1 MSDTKVETRWML
13 EHSGSWGAA
22 LVLGAAVASATSCLG
37 ANAGHCLYG
46 GGDLACGSEICVF
59 APRGEEAPG
68 VGDDG
73 CFDGTDAPSGFFYAR
88 YGLPARLEAAE
99 GDTMDLAAVEGL
111 LRRLVDGERSVDAS
125 DLARFEGV
133 LVDDVV
139 RIRSTLTREGG
150 VIKAGRDLEGGD
162 EDAITAYYTEID
174 AWLAEQPPDTETGS
188 DTETTGATLDDTMT
202 STGDTS
208 EPECMG
214 AADCMDDARPFC
226 NEVQECVTCEEI
238 PDSDGACA
246 SVDAGAPLC
255 VGGQCVQCTAKD
267 ASACMGTT
275 PVCDAGSN
283 TCVAC
288 SAHDQCGETAC
299 NLYTGAC
306 LPGDAVVEV
315 GGPKPDY
322 PTLAMA
328 VASFAEG
335 AEGTI
340 VVHEGMPSYD
350 QSVIVDGGRVLAF
363 LAAEV
368 GPGVDPPRWIRSS
381 GASPQLTVGA
391 DSTVLMDGL
400 QLSGNASSAVPGLRV
415 DGGRAWV
422 DRSRVVT
429 NLGGGIVAQA
439 GAELTLR
446 NCFVGGSVNNVPALE
461 VDGATAMV
469 AYTTVIGGLGMTA
482 VALTCTPPSTL
493 SVTDSIVLLES
504 GNAPVSCGPAVFD
517 HSASEMSL
525 PGDDNVDVG
534 DFDDGSTWFE
544 GVATGDFHLTPAGVI
559 TFADIAQW
567 QAGDP
572 STDIDVDPRPQV
584 DGTEDHAGADVP

>member
-340 VVHEGMPSYD
+340 VVHEGDYNESAT
-350 QSVIVDGGRVLAF
+350 VDGGRVLAF
-363 LAAEV
+363 LAAKL
-368 GPGVDPPRWIRSS
+368 GPGVDPPRWFRSA

-391 DSTVLMDGL
+391 DSTVLVDGL

-415 DGGRAWV
+415 DGGRAWL

-429 NLGGGIVAQA
+429 NNGGGIVAQA

-446 NCFVGGSVNNVPALE
+446 NCFVGDGTNGANGLTITGSSAE
-461 VDGATAMV
+461 VI
-469 AYTTVIGGLGMTA
+469 YTTLGSGFDNFEDVFPLACTSPMA
-482 VALTCTPPSTL
+482 VSVRNSLLVSFDNAAAGEISCPMVV
-493 SVTDSIVLLES
+493 VTDS
-504 GNAPVSCGPAVFD
+504 
-517 HSASEMSL
+517 ASEAL
-525 PGDDNVDVG
+525 IPGTGNVALGDVG
-534 DFDDGSTWFE
+534 MSWF
-544 GVATGDFHLTPAGVI
+544 VDIAAGDFHLDAPPAALSGV
-559 TFADIAQW
+559 ARW

-572 STDIDVDPRPQV
+572 STDIDGDPRPQV
-584 DGTEDHAGADVP
+584 DDTEDHAGADVP